1 MATVLYVGVDIHR
14 KDNHFHC
21 LDPTGQTIA
30 TFKQRNNRVGTER
43 AIAQLTALLQQAAF
57 DELRLAAEA
66 TNWYW
71 LPFFQLLASDPT
83 LSQFSLNLY
92 AFNPRV
98 TDKYSATF
106 LDLDKDDP
114 QDALLLADRLRL
126 GRELP
131 HPFTFDADALA
142 LRTLTRWRRRLTHEL
157 AMTKLYCLNW
167 IYLKASEYT
176 LAGTA
181 AFD

>member
-1 MATVLYVGVDIHR
+1 MTSILYVGVDVHR

-21 LDPTGQTIA
+21 LDPTGQTVA

-43 AIAQLTALLQQAAF
+43 AIAQLTALLQHSSC

-83 LSQFSLNLY
+83 LNHFSVSLY

-98 TDKYSATF
+98 TAK
-106 LDLDKDDP
+106 
-114 QDALLLADRLRL
+114 
-126 GRELP
+126 
-131 HPFTFDADALA
+131 
-142 LRTLTRWRRRLTHEL
+142 
-157 AMTKLYCLNW
+157 
-167 IYLKASEYT
+167 
-176 LAGTA
+176 
-181 AFD
+181 